1 MLLYAARKGCL
12 GHGRIL
18 VVTSLPRRRFG
29 PAESTARFFFH
40 STQGLQ
46 HERVGPR
53 PAPVRGDRPSRSFE
67 RGVEQVVFGFP
78 LGLAPVVVY
87 QTPVGCTR
95 LQIAFAEAVFLL
107 ICVVQCVSRRFG
119 RVQQRHRV
127 TVDHVR
133 VEKLVAELRVR
144 YRSESETLRNETH
157 RLITL
162 STRLN
167 YSKFSLAQVRL
178 G

>member
-1 MLLYAARKGCL
+1 MLPRS
-12 GHGRIL
+12 RQNIL
-18 VVTSLPRRRFG
+18 VATSWPRRRSG
-29 PAESTARFFFH
+29 PAEPTVRFLFH

-78 LGLAPVVVY
+78 PGLAAVVTY
-87 QTPVGCTR
+87 QASVGCAR

-107 ICVVQCVSRRFG
+107 VRVVQRVSRRFG

-127 TVDHVR
+127 PVDHVR
-133 VEKLVAELRVR
+133 VEQLVAEFRVR
-144 YRSESETLRNETH
+144 H
-157 RLITL
+157 
-162 STRLN
+162 
-167 YSKFSLAQVRL
+167 
-178 G
+178 

>member
-29 PAESTARFFFH
+29 PAESTVRFFFH

-78 LGLAPVVVY
+78 PGLAPVVVY

-107 ICVVQCVSRRFG
+107 IRVVQCVSRRFG

-133 VEKLVAELRVR
+133 VEKFVAELRVR

-162 STRLN
+162 PTRLN
-167 YSKFSLAQVRL
+167 YSKFSLEQVRL